1 MLVFGTFNQEL
12 TLAGTF
18 LGHCEVFAKVPWQLY
33 SPPSAWCLVPRPC
46 VLCSD
51 NCRHKNLL
59 PESCSRGR
67 EEWGPSQHAMA
78 TLPEYIH
85 TGVPIQH
92 TFRIMPLKSW
102 YKYLGNF
109 STKTLASWAR
119 YHGSGTL
126 GLSSL
131 QSVPPGLGW
140 WTVFAKPSP
149 CQCVGDRVIQ
159 CWHRCIMVFIHNIC
173 RRWPSDSAFSLRNA
187 FTSILLCRM

>member
-1 MLVFGTFNQEL
+1 MKSSRR
-12 TLAGTF
+12 F
-18 LGHCEVFAKVPWQLY
+18 LD
-33 SPPSAWCLVPRPC
+33 SSI
-46 VLCSD
+46 
-51 NCRHKNLL
+51 LL
-59 PESCSRGR
+59 PLPGAWSPAPVFCVRTTAGIKTYCRSHAAGGGR
-67 EEWGPSQHAMA
+67 REARPACNM
-78 TLPEYIH
+78 PEYIH

-102 YKYLGNF
+102 YKYLGNY
-109 STKTLASWAR
+109 STKTLSSWAR